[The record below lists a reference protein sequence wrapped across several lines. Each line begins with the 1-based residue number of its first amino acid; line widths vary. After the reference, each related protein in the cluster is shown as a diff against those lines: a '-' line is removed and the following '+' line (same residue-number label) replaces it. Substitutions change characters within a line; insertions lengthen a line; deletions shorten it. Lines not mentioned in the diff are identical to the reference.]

1 MDRSELPPPQ
11 ITEIVVDLPGW
22 QSVKPR
28 IPDTPQRRDLEK
40 QRSVR
45 EIVFGAQDGIITT
58 LGIITGVGV
67 AEGTRSSVFISG
79 FLAMLAGA
87 LSMAVGEYLGGKS
100 EREVVQASIAM
111 EKAEMAADPQG
122 EFAEQVAYY
131 KMKGFSA
138 DEAQMIVR
146 RLTQH
151 PDIYLYEM
159 MRDEFGIDPR
169 VADEVDLR
177 APLAMGASFMAG
189 SLVPILAYL
198 LPLSLATST
207 VLALALAVIALFAV
221 GFYASRHTDRNPFS
235 KGLEIVAFGVV
246 VFVASYLAGHYIPPL
261 FGLAPVAVGG

>member
-1 MDRSELPPPQ
+1 VDPE
-11 ITEIVVDLPGW
+11 ITDVVVDIPGW
-22 QSVKPR
+22 QNVKPR
-28 IPDTPQRRDLEK
+28 IPDTPQRRSLEK

-45 EIVFGAQDGIITT
+45 EIVFGAQDGILTT

-67 AEGTRSSVFISG
+67 AEGTRSAVFISG

-111 EKAEMAADPQG
+111 EKEEMASDPQG

-131 KMKGFSA
+131 KMKGFSSE
-138 DEAQMIVR
+138 EAQMIVR

-169 VADEVDLR
+169 EAEEVNLR
-177 APLAMGASFMAG
+177 APVVMGVSFSVG
-189 SLVPILAYL
+189 SLLPIVAYL
-198 LPLSLATST
+198 VPLSMTGST
-207 VLALALAVIALFAV
+207 LLALALAIIGLFVI
-221 GFYASRHTDRNPFS
+221 GYYAARNTDRNPVS
-235 KGLEIVAFGVV
+235 KGLEIVAWGVV
-246 VFVASYLAGHYIPPL
+246 VFVLSYAAGHFIPPL
-261 FGLAPVAVGG
+261 FGHAPVSVGG